1 MKTVLLCFLMS
12 CLYALTNGEYVN
24 MAIGGKCSI
33 VVKNHRRLFHVEH
46 EKNIIMPNLNQAQKR
61 HKLLSNQDKYM
72 KKMEKARREAE
83 KKLHH
88 PHKAKHLSHKS
99 NHNKKNVMLEK
110 HRKKIKEEKNKAKLR
125 KQKRL
130 KLEAEKQAKLEA
142 EKQAKLE
149 AEKQLKLQQELEAKK
164 KLKEADD
171 AKKDTTDPAFIG
183 WSIFFDVAIV
193 VVLVLSYLGILKLMK
208 HFKKDK
214 NATSSDY
221 TALKEYKPRKERK
234 FSNSNKLLF

>member
-1 MKTVLLCFLMS
+1 MKSVLLCFLMS
-12 CLYALTNGEYVN
+12 CLYTLSNAEYVN
-24 MAIGGKCSI
+24 LASGGKCSI

-46 EKNIIMPNLNQAQKR
+46 EKHIIMPNLNQAQKR

-72 KKMEKARREAE
+72 RKMEKARREAE

-88 PHKAKHLSHKS
+88 PHKAKHLAHKS
-99 NHNKKNVMLEK
+99 NHYRKNVMLER
-110 HRKKIKEEKNKAKLR
+110 HRKKLKEERKKAKLR
-125 KQKRL
+125 KEKRL
-130 KLEAEKQAKLEA
+130 KLEK

-208 HFKKDK
+208 YFKKDK
-214 NATSSDY
+214 SAASNDY
-221 TALKEYKPRKERK
+221 TALKDYKPRRERK
-234 FSNSNKLLF
+234 FSNNNKLLF

>member
-1 MKTVLLCFLMS
+1 MKSVLLCFLMS

-24 MAIGGKCSI
+24 MASGGKCSI

-46 EKNIIMPNLNQAQKR
+46 EKHIIMPNLNQAQKR

-88 PHKAKHLSHKS
+88 THKAKHLSHRS
-99 NHNKKNVMLEK
+99 NHNKKNIMLEK
-110 HRKKIKEEKNKAKLR
+110 HRKKLKEEKNKAKLR

-130 KLEAEKQAKLEA
+130 KLEKEKQAKLKA
-142 EKQAKLE
+142 EKL
-149 AEKQLKLQQELEAKK
+149 LKLQQELEAKK
-164 KLKEADD
+164 KLKGADD

-221 TALKEYKPRKERK
+221 TGLKEYKPRKERQ